1 MAIYKEYLTGEDRDI
16 FIEEATLENELDK
29 LDTMYEM
36 TLLQLG
42 QMYKDAELK
51 VLTESGTYDDL
62 MYLYQEADAEVQTQQ
77 KNIFQ
82 KILDAIISIFNSI
95 GKAIKGLFSGGN
107 PEEEVEVPKESVES
121 ANKAVGMFGN
131 IKQGIERV
139 KSGDLAGSFQILKAI
154 AIPTLAVGAAVGG
167 TVAVVKMKKGQLQ
180 GLAKKLQEIKD
191 WITNGIAAIKQ
202 KIPFLQSKDKGGNTS
217 NNDNND
223 TNNKD
228 NNNNKDGEN
237 KEGLLKPIF
246 DKLRAFAGWIKNIVN
261 SLVSKIGPAGKGV
274 KDKID
279 KTIEKGKQVVDDVKQ
294 VKDQAENVVSDA
306 KDAVTGNEYEEVKK
320 FGKVYKINKNNGKI
334 RIFNKKGKEI
344 PSRQSG
350 SIPKEIQDIANKIKS
365 SLQDDGNQTNESTL
379 INDLREILGDSYLV
393 ESAGDSFDITEL
405 EDVKL
410 ESKYIFGYDITNEEV
425 FEESDAFDDELR
437 ELTELFETI

>member
-42 QMYKDAELK
+42 QMYKDAEFK
-51 VLTESGTYDDL
+51 VLTESGTYEDL

-223 TNNKD
+223 TNN
-228 NNNNKDGEN
+228 NNDNKDGEK

-344 PSRQSG
+344 SSRQSG

-425 FEESDAFDDELR
+425 FQESDAFDDELR